1 MVQVLNGINKG
12 KVQRGIPARLV
23 TILFSYNCVLF
34 SRTQGTRKGTWLSIS
49 DSHCQPT
56 AKLLTSTQSTTSSRT
71 HALITH
77 RGVPVP
83 KAYTLFCVLNPEPRE
98 QVRNH
103 LGHPSSPTHCG
114 TRWRWELRSYTMGF
128 MRRDGRRGDVTRRHG
143 TRLEPTLQCFGDRWK
158 TETEVV
164 AASTVC
170 FQPLKTRC
178 ERCKLIN
185 TDTRDTT
192 RCVDLIGGVGRL
204 SGDNRTCD
212 NRSGR

>member
-1 MVQVLNGINKG
+1 MVIDFRLAL
-12 KVQRGIPARLV
+12 PAYCETADV
-23 TILFSYNCVLF
+23 DTVEDVITH
-34 SRTQGTRKGTWLSIS
+34 SRTNHAPGSSGPEGT
-49 DSHCQPT
+49 H
-56 AKLLTSTQSTTSSRT
+56 T
-71 HALITH
+71 HTFFA
-77 RGVPVP
+77 
-83 KAYTLFCVLNPEPRE
+83 VLNPEPRE
-98 QVRNH
+98 QVQNH

-164 AASTVC
+164 PASTVC
-170 FQPLKTRC
+170 FQPLKTRG

-192 RCVDLIGGVGRL
+192 RCVVDLIGGVGRV
-204 SGDNRTCD
+204 SGDYRTCD